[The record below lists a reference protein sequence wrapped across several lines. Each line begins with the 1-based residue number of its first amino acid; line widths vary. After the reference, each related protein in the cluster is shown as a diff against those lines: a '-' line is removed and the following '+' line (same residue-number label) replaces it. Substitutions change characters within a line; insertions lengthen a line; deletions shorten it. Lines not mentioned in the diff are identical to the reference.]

1 MQYEAERREFTR
13 VPITVEIEV
22 ASGEGEIISSHAEDV
37 SLKGLY
43 VRCDNPLPVGTK
55 CQVVVYLGARD
66 SELSAQATGEVV
78 RLNDAGMGIVFTE
91 LIGTES
97 LEHLRKLVLYN
108 ASDTNTVEREFSS
121 HLGLRVR

>member
-1 MQYEAERREFTR
+1 M
-13 VPITVEIEV
+13 
-22 ASGEGEIISSHAEDV
+22 

-66 SELSAQATGEVV
+66 SELSARATGEVV